1 MKADNRYRGFL
12 SSIQTLRSIFFTLPI
27 IFKII
32 VLACVSVGTIT
43 LSIYL
48 WQKNIDLMVE
58 IPAPY
63 GSFTEGVVGN
73 PRFINPILAVSDVD
87 KDLTTLIYSG
97 LMRKKSDGSLI
108 EDLAQSHTISEDFK
122 TYHFILKPDLTWHDG
137 TPITTKDIAYTI
149 NSTKNPDLKSPFQ
162 SLWNNV
168 TVEIKNDREITFSL
182 NKPFPGFLE
191 MLSLGILP
199 AHIWSNIDINNFAF
213 SEYNLDPIG
222 SGPYKIDKIKKD
234 SAGVPTLFELKSFKN
249 FALGKPH
256 INQINLHLYP
266 NETLLIADYEQGKI
280 DSMNSVNP
288 SYVEKIKSAD
298 KRIITT
304 PLPRVFGL
312 FFNQNQNPI
321 FTQAEVREAL
331 DLLIDKNYIVENVLN
346 GYGTVVNGPLS
357 PQTFGYEAIKS
368 TDIEADQRSQTSL
381 DILTKNGWAPN
392 KDGILMKKIN
402 GSDTLLKLTIT
413 TTDSEEL
420 KTIASF
426 VKTQWEKIGIQ
437 VDIIVLDQNTLNQEA
452 IRPRKYD
459 VLLFGMVIGNE
470 ADLYSFWHS
479 SQRSDPGLNI
489 SFYTSVQT
497 DNLLAKLESTND
509 KEQRRDLVRQIQN
522 TIASDHPAV
531 FMYSPYFI
539 YAAPKEVQNIE
550 IKYLTRSSDRLL
562 QIYDWYIDTEYI
574 WKIFK

>member
-1 MKADNRYRGFL
+1 MKAGNRYRGFS

-27 IFKII
+27 ILKII
-32 VLACVSVGTIT
+32 VLTCISIGTIT
-43 LSIYL
+43 LGIYL
-48 WQKNIDLMVE
+48 WQKNIALMVK

-108 EDLAQSHTISEDFK
+108 EDLAQSYTISKDFK
-122 TYHFILKPDLTWHDG
+122 TYHFILKPNLTWHDG

-162 SLWNNV
+162 SLWNNA

-182 NKPFPGFLE
+182 YKPFPGFLE

-199 AHIWSNIDINNFAF
+199 KHIWSNVDIANFAF
-213 SEYNLDPIG
+213 SEHNLDPIG

-234 SAGVPTLFELKSFKN
+234 SSGVPILYELKSFKN
-249 FALGKPH
+249 FTLTEPH
-256 INQINLHLYP
+256 INQINFRLYP
-266 NETLLIADYEQGKI
+266 NEALLIVDYEQEKI
-280 DSMNSVNP
+280 DSMNSINP

-321 FTQAEVREAL
+321 FTQSEVREAL
-331 DLLIDKNYIVENVLN
+331 DLSIDKNYIVQNVLN

-368 TDIEADQRSQTSL
+368 IDIDENLRSQRSL
-381 DILTKNGWAPN
+381 DILKKNGWSPN

-402 GSDTLLKLTIT
+402 GNDTLLKLTIT

-426 VKTQWEKIGIQ
+426 VKTQWNKIGVQ

-489 SFYTSVQT
+489 SFYTSVRA
-497 DNLLAKLESTND
+497 DNLLAKLETTND
-509 KEQRRDLVRQIQN
+509 KEQRRDLVRDIQN
-522 TIASDHPAV
+522 TIASDYPAV

-539 YAAPKEVQNIE
+539 YAAPDKVQNIE

-562 QIYDWYIDTEYI
+562 EIYDWYIDTEYI

>member
-12 SSIQTLRSIFFTLPI
+12 SSIQTLRSIFFTLPV

-122 TYHFILKPDLTWHDG
+122 TYHFILKPNLTWHDG

-213 SEYNLDPIG
+213 SEYNLNPIG

-249 FALGKPH
+249 FTLGKPH

-381 DILTKNGWAPN
+381 DILTKNGWTPN

-426 VKTQWEKIGIQ
+426 VKTRWEKIGIQ

-497 DNLLAKLESTND
+497 DNLLAQLESTND

-539 YAAPKEVQNIE
+539 YAAPKDIQNIE

>member
-1 MKADNRYRGFL
+1 
-12 SSIQTLRSIFFTLPI
+12 
-27 IFKII
+27 
-32 VLACVSVGTIT
+32 
-43 LSIYL
+43 
-48 WQKNIDLMVE
+48 
-58 IPAPY
+58 
-63 GSFTEGVVGN
+63 
-73 PRFINPILAVSDVD
+73 
-87 KDLTTLIYSG
+87 
-97 LMRKKSDGSLI
+97 
-108 EDLAQSHTISEDFK
+108 
-122 TYHFILKPDLTWHDG
+122 
-137 TPITTKDIAYTI
+137 
-149 NSTKNPDLKSPFQ
+149 
-162 SLWNNV
+162 
-168 TVEIKNDREITFSL
+168 
-182 NKPFPGFLE
+182 
-191 MLSLGILP
+191 
-199 AHIWSNIDINNFAF
+199 
-213 SEYNLDPIG
+213 
-222 SGPYKIDKIKKD
+222 
-234 SAGVPTLFELKSFKN
+234 
-249 FALGKPH
+249 
-256 INQINLHLYP
+256 
-266 NETLLIADYEQGKI
+266 
-280 DSMNSVNP
+280 
-288 SYVEKIKSAD
+288 
-298 KRIITT
+298 
-304 PLPRVFGL
+304 
-312 FFNQNQNPI
+312 
-321 FTQAEVREAL
+321 
-331 DLLIDKNYIVENVLN
+331 
-346 GYGTVVNGPLS
+346 
-357 PQTFGYEAIKS
+357 
-368 TDIEADQRSQTSL
+368 
-381 DILTKNGWAPN
+381 N

-497 DNLLAKLESTND
+497 DNLLAKLEDTNN

-539 YAAPKEVQNIE
+539 YAAPKDVQNIK